1 MLRSF
6 SLYVTFRVSGFN
18 TVLTVFK
25 MHCIFSYD
33 LQLEAGQRRQE
44 IENQIEGILQQYT
57 PNVRR
62 LSTFFIIH
70 LRNQAEWDTLL
81 DRLSRLS
88 RGIPETFYFILS
100 PIMDGGRYN
109 GILPRGEWDGINAI
123 TSLQD

>member
-1 MLRSF
+1 MLLF
-6 SLYVTFRVSGFN
+6 AYRVLTLF
-18 TVLTVFK
+18 LTVFK